1 MAEPKIVVEHREHLW
16 YLLAEASQVEHLI
29 MCQYLYASFSL
40 KGGPEDG
47 LTAEQA
53 AAVARWREVLTGIA
67 IEEML
72 HLALVFNVMT
82 AIGAAPPL
90 SRPNFPRSSGD
101 LPGGVQFRLLP
112 FGTDSLT
119 HFLYLERPEGME
131 RMDAE
136 GFVPT
141 IPPHEPV
148 EAGEAISRAQDFATV
163 GHLYRGIERGLA
175 ALSGRFGERGLFV
188 GPRRAQATPELF
200 RWPQLVAVHDLAS
213 AMAAINEI
221 IEQGLAALSGKF
233 GERGLFVGPGR
244 AQATP
249 ELFRWPQLVAV
260 HDLASATA
268 AINEIIEQGEGARG
282 DWRPAHYGRFLG
294 IWEEYTKLK
303 QASPAFE
310 PAFPVIPAFTRQPY
324 DITEQQPLLTDP
336 LTRAIAEVFN
346 LGYEVLLQTLNRF
359 FTHTDET
366 DDQLQLLVGTAF
378 GLMADVLRPLGRA
391 LPRLPAGRGH
401 PGRTAG
407 PTFEMYYQFGN
418 FVPWRGP
425 AWALLSERAAILA
438 TRGAE
443 TAALP
448 GAPAVANDAATAAAG
463 IAAQLLMHVPDEL
476 RHVQHH

>member
-1 MAEPKIVVEHREHLW
+1 VAEPTIVVEHREHLW
-16 YLLAEASQVEHLI
+16 YLLAEAAQVEHLI

-40 KGGPEDG
+40 KAGPEDG

-67 IEEML
+67 VEEML

-90 SRPNFPRSSGD
+90 SRPNFPRRSDD

-119 HFLYLERPEGME
+119 HFLHLERPEGME
-131 RMDAE
+131 RLDAE
-136 GFVPT
+136 GFVPA
-141 IPPHEPV
+141 IPPREPI
-148 EAGEAISRAQDFATV
+148 EPGEVISRAQDFGTV
-163 GHLYRGIERGLA
+163 GHLYRGIEQGLA

-200 RWPQLVAVHDLAS
+200 RWPQLVAVHDL
-213 AMAAINEI
+213 
-221 IEQGLAALSGKF
+221 
-233 GERGLFVGPGR
+233 V
-244 AQATP
+244 
-249 ELFRWPQLVAV
+249 
-260 HDLASATA
+260 SATA

-294 IWEEYTKLK
+294 IWEEYAKLTE
-303 QASPAFE
+303 ADPAFE

-324 DITEQQPLLTDP
+324 DITEPQPLLTDP
-336 LTRAIAEVFN
+336 LTRSIAEVFN
-346 LGYEVLLQTLNRF
+346 LGYEMLLQALNRF

-366 DDQLQLLVGTAF
+366 EVQLQTLVGAAF
-378 GLMADVLRPLGRA
+378 GLMAGVLRPLGRA
-391 LPRLPAGRGH
+391 LPRLPAGPRH

-407 PTFEMYYQFGN
+407 PTFEMYYPFGN
-418 FVPWRGP
+418 FVPWREP

-438 TRGAE
+438 ARSADA
-443 TAALP
+443 AALP
-448 GAPAVANDAATAAAG
+448 GAPTAVNDAATAAAG
-463 IAAQLLMHVPDEL
+463 IAAQLLAHVPEEL
-476 RHVQHH
+476 RHAR

>member
-1 MAEPKIVVEHREHLW
+1 
-16 YLLAEASQVEHLI
+16 

-40 KGGPEDG
+40 KAGPEDG

-72 HLALVFNVMT
+72 HLALVFNMMT

-101 LPGGVQFRLLP
+101 LPGAIQFRLLP

-141 IPPHEPV
+141 VPPHEPV
-148 EAGEAISRAQDFATV
+148 EPGEAFSRAQDFGTV
-163 GHLYRGIERGLA
+163 GHLYRGIEQGLA
-175 ALSGRFGERGLFV
+175 ALSSRFGERGLFV
-188 GPRRAQATPELF
+188 GPR
-200 RWPQLVAVHDLAS
+200 
-213 AMAAINEI
+213 
-221 IEQGLAALSGKF
+221 
-233 GERGLFVGPGR
+233 R

-282 DWRPAHYGRFLG
+282 DWQPAHYGRFLG
-294 IWEEYTKLK
+294 IWEEYARFKE
-303 QASPAFE
+303 ASPAFE
-310 PAFPVIPAFTRQPY
+310 PAFPVMPAFTRQPY
-324 DITEQQPLLTDP
+324 DITEPQPLLTDP
-336 LTRAIAEVFN
+336 ATRSVAELFN
-346 LGYEVLLQTLNRF
+346 LGYEVLLQVLTRF

-366 DDQLQLLVGTAF
+366 DDQLDALVQAAF
-378 GLMADVLRPLGRA
+378 DIMAGVLRPVGAA
-391 LPRLPAGRGH
+391 LTRLPVGPDH

-407 PTFEMYYQFGN
+407 PTFEMFYQFGN
-418 FVPWRGP
+418 FVPWCEP

-438 TRGAE
+438 TRSAD
-443 TAALP
+443 AADLP
-448 GAPAVANDAATAAAG
+448 GAPAAVHDAATAAAG
-463 IAAQLLMHVPDEL
+463 IAAQLLAHVPEEL
-476 RHVQHH
+476 RHA

>member
-1 MAEPKIVVEHREHLW
+1 MAYVAEPGIVVEHREHLW
-16 YLLAEASQVEHLI
+16 YLLAEAAQVEHLI

-40 KGGPEDG
+40 KEGPEDG

-53 AAVARWREVLTGIA
+53 AAVARWRDVLNGIA

-90 SRPNFPRSSGD
+90 SRPNFPRGSDD

-131 RMDAE
+131 RTDAE
-136 GFVPT
+136 GFGPA
-141 IPPHEPV
+141 IAPREPI
-148 EAGEAISRAQDFATV
+148 EPGETISRAQEFATV
-163 GHLYRGIERGLA
+163 GHLYRGIEKGLT
-175 ALSGRFGERGLFV
+175 ALSGHFGERGLFV

-200 RWPQLVAVHDLAS
+200 SWPQL
-213 AMAAINEI
+213 I
-221 IEQGLAALSGKF
+221 
-233 GERGLFVGPGR
+233 
-244 AQATP
+244 
-249 ELFRWPQLVAV
+249 AV

-294 IWEEYTKLK
+294 IWEEYAKLK
-303 QASPAFE
+303 EADPAFE
-310 PAFPVIPAFTRQPY
+310 PAFSVIPAFTRQPY
-324 DITEQQPLLTDP
+324 DIPEPQPLLTDP

-366 DDQLQLLVGTAF
+366 DEQLQALVNIAF
-378 GLMADVLRPLGRA
+378 GLMAGVLRTLGRT
-391 LPRLPAGRGH
+391 LPRLPAGPDH

-425 AWALLSERAAILA
+425 AWALLSERATILA
-438 TRGAE
+438 TRSAE

-448 GAPAVANDAATAAAG
+448 GAPAAVSDAAAAAAG
-463 IAAQLLMHVPDEL
+463 VAARLLAHVPEHL
-476 RHVQHH
+476 RHVRPSGRADHNG

>member
-1 MAEPKIVVEHREHLW
+1 VAEPTIVVEHREHLW
-16 YLLAEASQVEHLI
+16 YLLAEAAQVEHLI

-40 KGGPEDG
+40 KAGPEDG

-67 IEEML
+67 VEEML

-90 SRPNFPRSSGD
+90 SRPNFPRRSDD

-131 RMDAE
+131 RLDAE
-136 GFVPT
+136 GFVPA
-141 IPPHEPV
+141 IPPREPI
-148 EAGEAISRAQDFATV
+148 EPGEVISRAQDFGTV
-163 GHLYRGIERGLA
+163 GHLYRGIEQGLA
-175 ALSGRFGERGLFV
+175 ALSSRFGERGLFV

-200 RWPQLVAVHDLAS
+200 RWPQLV
-213 AMAAINEI
+213 
-221 IEQGLAALSGKF
+221 
-233 GERGLFVGPGR
+233 
-244 AQATP
+244 T
-249 ELFRWPQLVAV
+249 V

-294 IWEEYTKLK
+294 IWEEYAKLTE
-303 QASPAFE
+303 ADPAFG

-324 DITEQQPLLTDP
+324 DITESQPLLTDP
-336 LTRAIAEVFN
+336 LTRSIAEVFN
-346 LGYEVLLQTLNRF
+346 LGYEMLLQALNRF

-366 DDQLQLLVGTAF
+366 EVQLQTLVGAAF
-378 GLMADVLRPLGRA
+378 GLMAGVLRPLGRA
-391 LPRLPAGRGH
+391 LPRLPAGPRH

-407 PTFEMYYQFGN
+407 PTFEMYYPFGN
-418 FVPWRGP
+418 FVPWREP

-438 TRGAE
+438 TRSADA
-443 TAALP
+443 AALP
-448 GAPAVANDAATAAAG
+448 GAPTAVNDAATAAAG
-463 IAAQLLMHVPDEL
+463 IAAQLLAHVPEEL
-476 RHVQHH
+476 RHAR

>member
-16 YLLAEASQVEHLI
+16 YLLAEAAQVEHLI

-40 KGGPEDG
+40 KAGPEDG
-47 LTAEQA
+47 LTVEQA
-53 AAVARWREVLTGIA
+53 AAVARWHDVLTGIA
-67 IEEML
+67 VEEML

-82 AIGAAPPL
+82 AIGAAPTL

-131 RMDAE
+131 RMDAT

-141 IPPHEPV
+141 IPPREPV
-148 EAGEAISRAQDFATV
+148 EPGEAISRGQDFVTV
-163 GHLYRGIERGLA
+163 GHLYRG
-175 ALSGRFGERGLFV
+175 
-188 GPRRAQATPELF
+188 
-200 RWPQLVAVHDLAS
+200 
-213 AMAAINEI
+213 

>member
-1 MAEPKIVVEHREHLW
+1 VAEPKIIVEHREHLW
-16 YLLAEASQVEHLI
+16 YLLAEAAQVEHLI

-40 KGGPEDG
+40 KAGPEDG

-53 AAVARWREVLTGIA
+53 TAVGRWREVLTGIA

-90 SRPNFPRSSGD
+90 SRPNFPRRSDD
-101 LPGGVQFRLLP
+101 LPGAVQFRLLP

-131 RMDAE
+131 RMDAAE
-136 GFVPT
+136 FVPA
-141 IPPHEPV
+141 IPPREPV
-148 EAGEAISRAQDFATV
+148 EPSEAISRAQDFGTV
-163 GHLYRGIERGLA
+163 GHLYRGIEQGLA
-175 ALSGRFGERGLFV
+175 TLADRFGERGLFV
-188 GPRRAQATPELF
+188 GPT
-200 RWPQLVAVHDLAS
+200 
-213 AMAAINEI
+213 
-221 IEQGLAALSGKF
+221 
-233 GERGLFVGPGR
+233 R

-294 IWEEYTKLK
+294 IWEEYAKLTE
-303 QASPAFE
+303 ASPAFE
-310 PAFPVIPAFTRQPY
+310 PAFPVIPAFTMQPY
-324 DITEQQPLLTDP
+324 DIPEPQPLLTDP

-366 DDQLQLLVGTAF
+366 DEQLQTLVNAAF
-378 GLMADVLRPLGRA
+378 GLMAGVLRPLGQT
-391 LPRLPAGRGH
+391 LPRLLAGDDH

-418 FVPWRGP
+418 FVPWREP

-438 TRGAE
+438 ARGAD
-443 TAALP
+443 TAGHP
-448 GAPAVANDAATAAAG
+448 GAPAAVRDAATVAAG
-463 IAAQLLMHVPDEL
+463 IAAQLLAHVPEEL
-476 RHVQHH
+476 RHAQRTRPR